1 MSLHH
6 SFSTALIALGALFL
20 LSDAGAKDATATVN
34 NATKAKAPKAIIF
47 IFADDLG
54 YGDIGCNGAKAIPT
68 PAIDKLSRQG
78 LRFTDAYS
86 TSAVCTPSRYAL
98 LTGEYPWRKEGTG
111 ILPGD
116 AALIIDPTRNTL
128 PKMLQQYGYKTAVM
142 GKWHLG
148 LGKGKIDWN
157 KRITPGPNEIGFDE
171 SYIFAATGDRV
182 PCVILD
188 NGQVANL
195 SPNDPLKVSYQHNFP
210 GKPNGKDNKDM
221 LKLMWSHGHNN
232 AIINGIGRIGF
243 MTGGDSAI
251 WDDEKNADII
261 TNKALDFI
269 RKNAKAQQPFFL
281 YFATHD
287 VHVPRCPNKR
297 FQGKSKCGVR
307 GDVAVELDDC
317 VKRIMQ
323 TLTDC
328 GIANDSLVVF
338 TSDNGPVLD
347 DGYVDRAK
355 EDLGEHRP
363 AGPFRAG
370 KYSILEGGSRIPFIV
385 HWPSHVKPGTTKA
398 LINQMDLGA
407 SLLALL
413 DPKAAPLFPDGEN
426 HLSAL
431 LGKDHKGRA
440 CHIVNSMA
448 KNIGIRSGK
457 WKYLP
462 PNTPIRDGL
471 DGSSATIT
479 KAPQEGYLI
488 DLDTDPQEKINLATK
503 HPKLCQQLKDQL
515 NAIKQGQK
523 TPPPH
528 A

>member
-182 PCVILD
+182 P
-188 NGQVANL
+188 
-195 SPNDPLKVSYQHNFP
+195 
-210 GKPNGKDNKDM
+210 
-221 LKLMWSHGHNN
+221 
-232 AIINGIGRIGF
+232 
-243 MTGGDSAI
+243 
-251 WDDEKNADII
+251 
-261 TNKALDFI
+261 
-269 RKNAKAQQPFFL
+269 
-281 YFATHD
+281 
-287 VHVPRCPNKR
+287 
-297 FQGKSKCGVR
+297 
-307 GDVAVELDDC
+307 
-317 VKRIMQ
+317 
-323 TLTDC
+323 
-328 GIANDSLVVF
+328 
-338 TSDNGPVLD
+338 
-347 DGYVDRAK
+347 
-355 EDLGEHRP
+355 
-363 AGPFRAG
+363 
-370 KYSILEGGSRIPFIV
+370 
-385 HWPSHVKPGTTKA
+385 
-398 LINQMDLGA
+398 
-407 SLLALL
+407 
-413 DPKAAPLFPDGEN
+413 
-426 HLSAL
+426 
-431 LGKDHKGRA
+431 
-440 CHIVNSMA
+440 
-448 KNIGIRSGK
+448 
-457 WKYLP
+457 
-462 PNTPIRDGL
+462 
-471 DGSSATIT
+471 
-479 KAPQEGYLI
+479 
-488 DLDTDPQEKINLATK
+488 
-503 HPKLCQQLKDQL
+503 
-515 NAIKQGQK
+515 
-523 TPPPH
+523 
-528 A
+528 